1 MLRKPIFAAVLVLTL
16 VTMACGINIQ
26 MPVTQVKTGPT
37 QTDKINIAAPDAKTA
52 YLTLGFGAGSL
63 TLNPGDGNELVTG
76 TATYN
81 VADFKPKITENGD
94 EIKIEQGDL
103 NIDGIPSFEG
113 NVQNEWDF
121 TLNTTPMELTINAG
135 AYVGKYELGGLAIKD
150 LKVSDGAAETHLTFS
165 KPNLIEMSN
174 FEYSTGASDVT
185 LKGLGNANF
194 ANFVF
199 KSGAGS
205 YTLDFSGNL
214 KRDADVSVES
224 GISSVTIVV
233 PEGVNAEVKFEGGL
247 SNVTLHGA
255 WKQNGSK
262 YVQTGSGPL
271 LKISVKMGA
280 GNLELNNP

>member
-1 MLRKPIFAAVLVLTL
+1 MFRKPIFVAVLVLAL
-16 VTMACGINIQ
+16 VSMACGINIQ
-26 MPVTQVKTGPT
+26 MPVKQVKTGPT
-37 QTDKINIAAPDAKTA
+37 QTDKISLAAPDAKTA

-63 TLNPGDGNELVTG
+63 TLSPGEGKELVSG

-81 VADFKPKITENGD
+81 VSDFKPKITENGD

-113 NVQNEWDF
+113 NVQNEWDLKLS
-121 TLNTTPMELTINAG
+121 TAPLELTINAG
-135 AYVGKYELGGLAIKD
+135 AYVGKYELGGLSIKD
-150 LKVSDGAAETHLTFS
+150 LKISDGAAEGHLSFS
-165 KPNLIEMSN
+165 KPNLVEMSN

-185 LKGLGNANF
+185 LTGLANANF
-194 ANFVF
+194 ANLIF

-205 YTLDFSGNL
+205 YTLDFTGDL

-233 PEGVNAEVKFEGGL
+233 PQGMSAEVKFEGGL
-247 SNVTLHGA
+247 SNVTLHGN
-255 WKQNGSK
+255 WKQNGNN
-262 YVQTGSGPL
+262 YVQSGTGPL

-280 GNLELNNP
+280 GNLDLRNP